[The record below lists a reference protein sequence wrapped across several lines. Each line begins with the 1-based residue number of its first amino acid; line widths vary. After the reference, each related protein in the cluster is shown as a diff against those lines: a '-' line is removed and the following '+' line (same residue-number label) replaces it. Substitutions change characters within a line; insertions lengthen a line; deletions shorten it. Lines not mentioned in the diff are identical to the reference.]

1 MRTRILRFERGT
13 DSSGNEEIFMLV
25 EVNTG
30 TLLLSRAEW
39 LIPEDIA
46 LINLDEATNKSVIA
60 DEIADR
66 AIIVHNMNNSN

>member
-1 MRTRILRFERGT
+1 MKTRILRFERGV

-39 LIPEDIA
+39 LTPDDIA
-46 LINLDEATNKSVIA
+46 LINLDEATNKTAVA
-60 DEIADR
+60 NEIAER